1 MNSLPFHITVAQINI
16 ESGNIKKNLS
26 TILDAI
32 ASAKKNTSKMIVFPE
47 LSTCGYLLGDRFE
60 YDAFIKEIE
69 QANETIKKHSIGIV
83 VVFGT
88 VVADWNAIGE
98 DGRVRKYNAVCIA
111 HEGRWVSNGVLDGFI
126 PKTNLPKYRIFDD
139 ARHFY
144 PALLLAQEKGIS
156 LNELLQVFSV
166 SLDDKKYSF
175 ALSVCEDLW
184 EDEYNTKPSLVYK
197 DQHPDLL
204 IDVSQSPWTLG
215 KWKARLRMLKKRAT
229 ESNLPILYVNSVGLQ
244 NNGKNLVLF
253 DGSSCLFNEKGNQVW
268 QADTVKDGL
277 YTITPSKL
285 RTPITPFSSSQK
297 AEIKE
302 LHDALVYAMKQ
313 FYAPFKKVIVGLSGG
328 IDSALALTLLV
339 EALGSDRVLTVNMP
353 SAYNSST
360 TKSLAKECAKRLKVT
375 YTVFPIT
382 TLYEEELRLLESSCA
397 TSKEVIPML
406 VKENI
411 QARLRGHILAAIA
424 GKEGG
429 VFTNNGNKTEVA
441 LNYFTLYGDAAGA
454 AAFLGDI
461 WKGQVYALARYCNTT
476 MGNPIPKGILTIV
489 PSAELSPEQNVD
501 EGKGDPIFYEYHD
514 ALLRLFT
521 ERRCDPTVVL
531 REALCGY
538 EYVEE
543 LLMCKKGVIAT
554 HFKSKAVFVQNLE
567 WAWRQYNTEFKRVQL
582 PPVFL
587 TSRRAFGFDRRDTI
601 ADAYFTKEYE
611 MLKKKFLQK

>member
-1 MNSLPFHITVAQINI
+1 
-16 ESGNIKKNLS
+16 
-26 TILDAI
+26 
-32 ASAKKNTSKMIVFPE
+32 
-47 LSTCGYLLGDRFE
+47 
-60 YDAFIKEIE
+60 
-69 QANETIKKHSIGIV
+69 
-83 VVFGT
+83 
-88 VVADWNAIGE
+88 
-98 DGRVRKYNAVCIA
+98 
-111 HEGRWVSNGVLDGFI
+111 
-126 PKTNLPKYRIFDD
+126 
-139 ARHFY
+139 
-144 PALLLAQEKGIS
+144 
-156 LNELLQVFSV
+156 
-166 SLDDKKYSF
+166 
-175 ALSVCEDLW
+175 
-184 EDEYNTKPSLVYK
+184 
-197 DQHPDLL
+197 
-204 IDVSQSPWTLG
+204 
-215 KWKARLRMLKKRAT
+215 
-229 ESNLPILYVNSVGLQ
+229 
-244 NNGKNLVLF
+244 
-253 DGSSCLFNEKGNQVW
+253 
-268 QADTVKDGL
+268 
-277 YTITPSKL
+277 
-285 RTPITPFSSSQK
+285 
-297 AEIKE
+297 
-302 LHDALVYAMKQ
+302 
-313 FYAPFKKVIVGLSGG
+313 
-328 IDSALALTLLV
+328 
-339 EALGSDRVLTVNMP
+339 MP